1 MRNRV
6 LIIIG
11 IVLGITIFSYCI
23 YDKILRFRFYS
34 SDEGTETMV
43 YAFAQIEPYVYRNSD
58 IPDTKTFFEYLKEL
72 SKNNDLFPK
81 NFDTSLSKL
90 KSKDFV
96 FTTDYNYIYVW
107 LFSESEFDLR
117 KDTSTFA
124 NVTLVDFLLENS
136 YLIALYSYPSPC
148 RKELIYFEKDRKSV
162 ENPEL
167 FDKLSDALGEIW
179 HFQKQQ
185 AEIEYHKLS
194 LCCFHIYFKDHDLV
208 IENYPNY
215 LHDECRLNEELEK
228 EISRRLSFLKE
239 QFYDYDF
246 YIQFYIEVNS

>member
-11 IVLGITIFSYCI
+11 IVLGITIFSYYI
-23 YDKILRFRFYS
+23 YDKILRFKFYR
-34 SDEGTETMV
+34 SDEGIETMV
-43 YAFAQIEPYVYRNSD
+43 YAFSQLEPYAYTYSD
-58 IPDTKTFFEYLKEL
+58 IPDAKKFFEYLKEL
-72 SKNNDLFPK
+72 SEDNDLFPK

-96 FTTDYNYIYVW
+96 FTTDYTYIYVW
-107 LFSESEFDLR
+107 LFSESEFDLK

-124 NVTLVDFLLENS
+124 NVTLSDFLLEKS
-136 YLIALYSYPSPC
+136 YLVALYSYPSPC

-162 ENPEL
+162 DNPEL
-167 FDKLSDALGEIW
+167 FDKLRDVLGEIW
-179 HFQKQQ
+179 HFQTQQ
-185 AEIEYHKLS
+185 ADIKNDKLS
-194 LCCFHIYFKDHDLV
+194 LCCFHIYFKDNDLV
-208 IENYPNY
+208 IENYHNY

-228 EISRRLSFLKE
+228 EISRRLSFLRE

-246 YIQFYIEVNS
+246 YIQFYIEVNN